1 MKKLSGVAVVTTAEG
16 ERVSY
21 TYMELDGNGNITS
34 QNNRGSFVA
43 LDDEV
48 LAAIATLK
56 NAVNARLEGGCPM
69 TDNKRIKECKRKVI
83 AAINEATLPF
93 AVTELILENVLN
105 AVRENMAAEEAA
117 AANIETPKTEEEKM
131 PN

>member
-1 MKKLSGVAVVTTAEG
+1 
-16 ERVSY
+16 
-21 TYMELDGNGNITS
+21 
-34 QNNRGSFVA
+34 
-43 LDDEV
+43 
-48 LAAIATLK
+48 
-56 NAVNARLEGGCPM
+56 M

-117 AANIETPKTEEEKM
+117 AANIIETPKTEEEKR

>member
-1 MKKLSGVAVVTTAEG
+1 
-16 ERVSY
+16 
-21 TYMELDGNGNITS
+21 
-34 QNNRGSFVA
+34 
-43 LDDEV
+43 
-48 LAAIATLK
+48 
-56 NAVNARLEGGCPM
+56 M

-83 AAINEATLPF
+83 AAINEAKLPF

-117 AANIETPKTEEEKM
+117 AANEEEKL

>member
-1 MKKLSGVAVVTTAEG
+1 
-16 ERVSY
+16 
-21 TYMELDGNGNITS
+21 
-34 QNNRGSFVA
+34 
-43 LDDEV
+43 
-48 LAAIATLK
+48 
-56 NAVNARLEGGCPM
+56 M

-83 AAINEATLPF
+83 AAINEAKLPF

-105 AVRENMAAEEAA
+105 AVRENMVAEEAA

>member
-1 MKKLSGVAVVTTAEG
+1 
-16 ERVSY
+16 
-21 TYMELDGNGNITS
+21 
-34 QNNRGSFVA
+34 
-43 LDDEV
+43 
-48 LAAIATLK
+48 
-56 NAVNARLEGGCPM
+56 M

-83 AAINEATLPF
+83 AAINEARLPF

-105 AVRENMAAEEAA
+105 AVRENMTAEEAA